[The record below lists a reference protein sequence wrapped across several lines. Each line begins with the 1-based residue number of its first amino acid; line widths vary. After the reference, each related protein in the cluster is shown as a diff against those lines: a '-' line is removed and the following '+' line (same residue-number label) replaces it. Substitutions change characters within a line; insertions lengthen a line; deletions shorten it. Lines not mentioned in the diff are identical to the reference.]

1 MRVAR
6 GKKILFKR
14 KEKLSGCVKNQTT
27 KVTYIHVK
35 QQIRAYTLIYLV
47 AGELKYWKVVQYQ
60 GLLIFEIRKPKLNQ
74 KTSVFD
80 KSCIFMQDKFGT
92 NLLAD

>member
-1 MRVAR
+1 MS
-6 GKKILFKR
+6 K
-14 KEKLSGCVKNQTT
+14 T
-27 KVTYIHVK
+27 KQQKWRTLHVK